1 MPLTAII
8 LAAGEGSR
16 MKSSH
21 PKVMH
26 KLLDKPMCWWT
37 AEAARKAGAD
47 HIVIVVGFKSE
58 EVISYFKS
66 IHYEDKVHKLSFVTQ
81 PTQQGTGHAV
91 MCVAQALKA
100 FSGPVCVLFGDGPLI
115 TPETIQDLVA
125 FNKAHHNACSV
136 LGMTPP
142 DCAGYGR
149 LDLRGHELVAIIE
162 DKDCTP
168 DERERL
174 RVCNSGIMCFCGRR
188 LSRYINELS
197 CDNAQH
203 EYYLTDM
210 VALLRAHKEP
220 VSCIQ
225 ADDYHELLGVNDP
238 IQLAEATKIMQM
250 RINTKLMSEGVCMLA
265 PEQVWIGAEVEVGT
279 DTEILPQSFLFGQ
292 TKVGQGSVIGPQS
305 RLIDAEV
312 GNMCTIDETVIVSST
327 VDDGVACG
335 PRAYIRGHAHLK
347 NNSKAGTHVE
357 IKGSEI
363 GEGTKVPHLS
373 YIGDAKL
380 GSHTNI
386 GGGSIT
392 CNYDGKHKSHTEI
405 GDHVFIGSDTMLVAP
420 VTIGD
425 NALIGASSCI
435 TKNVP
440 AGALGLERSKLLVKE
455 QWATQYWE
463 TLQKED

>member
-26 KLLDKPMCWWT
+26 KLLDKPMCWWA
-37 AEAARKAGAD
+37 AEAARKAGAE
-47 HIVIVVGFKSE
+47 HIVIVVGFQSE
-58 EVISYFKS
+58 EVISYFES
-66 IHYEDKVHKLSFVTQ
+66 IHYDRCVHKLTFVEQ
-81 PTQQGTGHAV
+81 AEQRGTGHAV
-91 MCVAQALKA
+91 MCAYHALGK
-100 FSGPVCVLFGDGPLI
+100 FQGPVCVIFGDNPLL
-115 TPETIQDLVA
+115 TPATIKGLVD
-125 FNKAHHNACSV
+125 FNRAHHNACSV

-142 DCAGYGR
+142 DCSGYGR
-149 LDLRGHELVAIIE
+149 LDIRDQKLLAIIE
-162 DKDCTP
+162 DKDCS
-168 DERERL
+168 DEERKRL
-174 RVCNSGIMCFCGRR
+174 HICNSGIMCFCGRR
-188 LSRYINELS
+188 LSQNIEALS
-197 CDNAQH
+197 CNNEQH
-203 EYYLTDM
+203 EYYITDM
-210 VALLRAHKEP
+210 VEIFRRQHEP
-220 VSCIQ
+220 VAALC
-225 ADDYHELLGVNDP
+225 ADDYQELLGVNDP

-250 RINTKLMSEGVCMLA
+250 RINRQFMAQGVCMLS
-265 PEQVWIGAEVEVGT
+265 PEQVWIGAQVQIGP
-279 DTEILPQSFLFGQ
+279 DTTILPQSFLFGD
-292 TKVGQGSVIGPQS
+292 TTVGSDCTIGPQS
-305 RLIDAEV
+305 RLIDAQV
-312 GNMCTIDETVIVSST
+312 GNGCTIDETVIVSSR
-327 VDDGVACG
+327 VDDGVTCG

-405 GDHVFIGSDTMLVAP
+405 GDHVFVGSDTMLVAP

-435 TKNVP
+435 TKDVP
-440 AGALGLERSKLLVKE
+440 AGALSLERNKQLIK
-455 QWATQYWE
+455 QDWADHYWE
-463 TLQKED
+463 QLEKED